1 MGGIA
6 AGGGEGRG
14 GGEQEERSA
23 EPGAGRKE
31 TISFGLPLSLPPA
44 EQAPFQ
50 RQMHPIGRL
59 PWRLLRALSCRAH
72 LAQGGKA
79 LTAVT
84 PESSTSQAIGSSLKL
99 ILGTKRKQNLPKSPW
114 GHRILPSS
122 CTVRASEALGDPAAG
137 HPHLPLCQAVT
148 IC

>member
-1 MGGIA
+1 MK
-6 AGGGEGRG
+6 GGGEESKRK
-14 GGEQEERSA
+14 EVLSQEL
-23 EPGAGRKE
+23 GGRKP
-31 TISFGLPLSLPPA
+31 SALVSLPLSLPPA

>member
-1 MGGIA
+1 MLSQ
-6 AGGGEGRG
+6 
-14 GGEQEERSA
+14 EQ
-23 EPGAGRKE
+23 GGRKP
-31 TISFGLPLSLPPA
+31 SALVSLPLSLPPA

-79 LTAVT
+79 LTAAT

-122 CTVRASEALGDPAAG
+122 CTVRATRRPSRWPPPPSTLPGSDYLLTVSFMLLIAQ
-137 HPHLPLCQAVT
+137 PHL
-148 IC
+148 IGN